1 MKIGLIFECGRDG
14 ADGQVCRY
22 FMEKL
27 NPGAEI
33 VSRYM
38 DVKTNLVEDCGPV
51 ASLLVKSCDKVVII
65 WDLYP
70 AWRED
75 HIKPCRKDDRRKIF
89 ASLQSN
95 RVPLSKVALVCIEEE
110 LEAWLLADTRALR
123 SFIADRKH
131 PHPLGKLPNFKEP
144 ERIIKPKTRLT
155 KIFNRELG
163 VNRCYEDLRDAIKI
177 AKAVPDFKRIRRSCT
192 FRRFAEKAAGVVL

>member
-1 MKIGLIFECGRDG
+1 MRIGFIFECGRNG

-27 NPGAEI
+27 KPGTEI
-33 VSRYM
+33 VPQYM

-70 AWRED
+70 AWREKN
-75 HIKPCRKDDRRKIF
+75 IKPCRKDDRQKIF

-95 RVPLSKVALVCIEEE
+95 DVPLSKVALVCIEEE

-123 SFIADRKH
+123 SYIAAHKH
-131 PHPLGKLPNFKEP
+131 PHPVGHLKKFKNP
-144 ERIIKPKTRLT
+144 EGVKDPKTRLT
-155 KIFNRELG
+155 RIFNQEVGR
-163 VNRCYEDLRDAIKI
+163 RYIDYQDAIMI
-177 AKAVPDFKRIRRSCT
+177 AKAAPDFNHLKRSCT
-192 FRRFAEKAAGVVL
+192 FRRFVEKATGVAL

>member
-27 NPGAEI
+27 KPGTEI
-33 VSRYM
+33 VSQYM

-51 ASLLVKSCDKVVII
+51 ASVLVKSCAKVVII

-70 AWRED
+70 AWRES
-75 HIKPCRKDDRRKIF
+75 HVKPCRKDDRQKIF
-89 ASLQSN
+89 TSLQSN
-95 RVPLSKVALVCIEEE
+95 NVPLSKVALVCIEEE

-123 SFIADRKH
+123 SFIANCKH
-131 PHPLGKLPNFKEP
+131 PHPVGKLPNFKEP

-155 KIFNRELG
+155 KIFNQELG
-163 VNRCYEDLRDAIKI
+163 VHRCYEDLRDAIKI
-177 AKAVPDFKRIRRSCT
+177 AKAVPDFNRIRRSYT